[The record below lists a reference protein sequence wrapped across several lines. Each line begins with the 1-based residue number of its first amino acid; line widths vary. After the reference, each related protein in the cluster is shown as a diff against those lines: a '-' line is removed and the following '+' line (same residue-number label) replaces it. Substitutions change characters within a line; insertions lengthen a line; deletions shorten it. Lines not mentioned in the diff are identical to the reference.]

1 MVYNSLMNKE
11 YSISSDSI
19 EHSPIEDKPVI
30 CRREF
35 VASAVIAIVCV
46 ILSAFSTWLSIT
58 MPADEMLADFY
69 RLIQWFCMLLVA
81 ILTGCLFVIISK
93 WFVEEIVEALR

>member
-11 YSISSDSI
+11 YSISLDSI

-69 RLIQWFCMLLVA
+69 RLIQWFCMLLVT
-81 ILTGCLFVIISK
+81 ILTGCLFVIVFK
-93 WFVEEIVEALR
+93 RFVEEIIEGLR